1 VFDGVSNS
9 IGQYTIEETFEG
21 NERRRLATLNL
32 NEIEESREKALEGE
46 FIESDDAI
54 SVYIT
59 SIYFATTTMTTVGYG
74 DISAKDNM
82 YEQIYCMLMI
92 FFGMALFALV
102 QNRTMSLKNHETIK
116 AEIETNTL
124 KMERY
129 LA

>member
-1 VFDGVSNS
+1 MPFD
-9 IGQYTIEETFEG
+9 E
-21 NERRRLATLNL
+21 AM
-32 NEIEESREKALEGE
+32 
-46 FIESDDAI
+46 

-102 QNRTMSLKNHETIK
+102 QNRTMSLKNHESIL
-116 AEIETNTL
+116 AEIEANTL
-124 KMERY
+124 NMERY
-129 LA
+129 LAQIDRVLPNQKIAESHYDKCLTFMKASFQYSVYNVFHEKPFFT

>member
-1 VFDGVSNS
+1 MFDGVSNS

>member
-1 VFDGVSNS
+1 M
-9 IGQYTIEETFEG
+9 
-21 NERRRLATLNL
+21 
-32 NEIEESREKALEGE
+32 
-46 FIESDDAI
+46 

-102 QNRTMSLKNHETIK
+102 QNRTMSLKNHESII
-116 AEIETNTL
+116 AEIEANTL
-124 KMERY
+124 NMERY
-129 LA
+129 LAQIDRVLPN